1 MRWLNFA
8 LLLACSGPSTT
19 SQTTAE
25 EGSAAQSGDQ
35 GSAALQESAEVRP
48 DPSPAPPVRV
58 SVLEKESDA
67 VGLRLQMRGDES
79 SRVRSHVQ
87 LERREGERWERVGT
101 ELLLRA
107 SCDVTPGECL
117 ELEPGAELLP
127 PPLRGEGQCCEDCEP
142 MPAGQYRFVA
152 LSCAPEGTSPHRI
165 ASAPFVVR

>member
-1 MRWLNFA
+1 MRWLNLA
-8 LLLACSGPSTT
+8 LLVACSGSSTT
-19 SQTTAE
+19 SQATTE
-25 EGSAAQSGDQ
+25 EGASAQSGDQ
-35 GSAALQESAEVRP
+35 GSTAVEESTEARP

-58 SVLEKESDA
+58 SALPPRDG

-79 SRVRSHVQ
+79 ARVRSQVQ
-87 LERREGERWERVGT
+87 VERREGERWERVSA

-107 SCDVTPGECL
+107 SCDATPGECL

-127 PPLRGEGQCCEDCEP
+127 PPLRGEGQCCQDCEP
-142 MPAGQYRFVA
+142 MAAGQYRFVA

>member
-1 MRWLNFA
+1 MRWLTLA

-19 SQTTAE
+19 ASPATE

-35 GSAALQESAEVRP
+35 GSTSIEEPSDARP

-58 SVLEKESDA
+58 SALERHEG
-67 VGLRLQMRGDES
+67 VGLRLQMRGNES
-79 SRVRSHVQ
+79 ARVRTHVQ
-87 LERREGERWERVGT
+87 VERRAGEAWEPIRA

-107 SCDVTPGECL
+107 SCDATPGECL

-127 PPLRGEGQCCEDCEP
+127 PPLRGEGQCCQDCEP
-142 MPAGQYRFVA
+142 MAAGQYRFVA
-152 LSCAPEGTSPHRI
+152 LSCAPEGTTPHRI